1 MKFSIC
7 TLLVPLCYMLSDP
20 VTGSVKEGLARPFIL
35 ESIEEAKRLV
45 NDAYLYSRQESLARV
60 RLDEFIKPTDKL
72 RLMKQPSRR
81 TREVV
86 RAADY
91 LEQTLRIITEK
102 THHAHKRAINA
113 TALITPEE
121 LATIV
126 RLTGCAAQVR
136 PPSCRTTP
144 LINKY
149 RTATGVCNNLKNPT
163 FGASNTP
170 LVRWLPAIYEDGI
183 SQPNGWNPGKLY
195 NGVLLPLVRLVSNR
209 ILRTKDADVKGDSE
223 NTHLVTFFG
232 QWNDHDLSF
241 TPMSPSI
248 RSYSNGI
255 ECDKSCQ
262 QSEPCFPIQIPS
274 GDPRLPAG
282 PESCLPVFRSAPAC
296 GSGNGAFVF
305 GGVPMQREQINSLTS
320 FLDVGQVYGSEEV
333 QARDL
338 RDLSNDLGHL
348 LVNSQFQDNGRE
360 LLPFS
365 KVVSNMCATRQRILN
380 NTGLQEVP
388 CFVAGDA
395 RVDENSALTSLHTLF
410 LREHNRLA
418 RVLRLLNPKWSSE
431 TLYQEARKILGAYH
445 QIIVFRDYLPH
456 IVGTEAMKKELGH
469 YTGYD
474 PNVVPT
480 IANVFATAAFRFA
493 HLTIQ
498 PLVFRLDENFQN
510 HPTFPSVPLFEAFFA
525 PWRVIFEGGIDPLI
539 RGLIGRPAKLNMQDH
554 MLVDALRE
562 RLFAFTSHIAMDLAS
577 LNMQRSRD
585 HGLQGYA
592 AWRKFCGLSVPQNE
606 ADLGHV
612 LNNTDLAHRLLVL
625 YGTPANIDVWLG
637 GVAEPFVP
645 GGRVGPL
652 FSCLIATQFKKIRQ
666 GDRLWWEN
674 QGVFTRRQRVS
685 LRSVSLARIICEN
698 TGIKRVPADPF
709 RFTST
714 TADFIDCNDILPMDL
729 TPWMEPDGEPRE

>member
-1 MKFSIC
+1 MKFCVC

-45 NDAYLYSRQESLARV
+45 NDAYLYSRQENLARV

-113 TALITPEE
+113 T
-121 LATIV
+121 
-126 RLTGCAAQVR
+126 
-136 PPSCRTTP
+136 
-144 LINKY
+144 
-149 RTATGVCNNLKNPT
+149 
-163 FGASNTP
+163 
-170 LVRWLPAIYEDGI
+170 
-183 SQPNGWNPGKLY
+183 
-195 NGVLLPLVRLVSNR
+195 
-209 ILRTKDADVKGDSE
+209 
-223 NTHLVTFFG
+223 
-232 QWNDHDLSF
+232 
-241 TPMSPSI
+241 
-248 RSYSNGI
+248 
-255 ECDKSCQ
+255 
-262 QSEPCFPIQIPS
+262 
-274 GDPRLPAG
+274 
-282 PESCLPVFRSAPAC
+282 
-296 GSGNGAFVF
+296 
-305 GGVPMQREQINSLTS
+305 
-320 FLDVGQVYGSEEV
+320 
-333 QARDL
+333 
-338 RDLSNDLGHL
+338 
-348 LVNSQFQDNGRE
+348 
-360 LLPFS
+360 
-365 KVVSNMCATRQRILN
+365 
-380 NTGLQEVP
+380 
-388 CFVAGDA
+388 GDA
-395 RVDENSALTSLHTLF
+395 RVDENSTLTSLHTLF

-431 TLYQEARKILGAYH
+431 TLYQEARKILGAYY
-445 QIIVFRDYLPH
+445 QIILFRDYLPH
-456 IVGTEAMKKELGH
+456 IVGTEAMKKELGR
-469 YTGYD
+469 YPGYN
-474 PNVVPT
+474 PNVDPT
-480 IANVFATAAFRFA
+480 IANVIAAAAFRFA
-493 HLTIQ
+493 HLIIQ

-539 RGLIGRPAKLNMQDH
+539 RGLIGQPAKLNMQDH

-592 AWRKFCGLSVPQNE
+592 SWRKFCGLSVPQNE
-606 ADLGHV
+606 ADLAHV

-714 TADFIDCNDILPMDL
+714 TADFIDCHDILPMDL
-729 TPWMEPDGEPRE
+729 MPWIEPDGELREGLPRPKEPPGEPDGELREGPPGSRELSGEPGPPGLRGPPGPPGPAANITTPQAAFTMRQGLSSVLPPPSRDVTFQNLKKPNISLYSSSVTLSAGHITNIVVPFLFLQFIYSFCYLKAS